1 VAALYKG
8 YSSYEFERKKTF
20 ELTDIE
26 LVKIDLL
33 NHIFTR
39 RGSRVMMPMFG
50 SSVPDIVFEP
60 LDIFTTDTLED
71 ELRRVIAFDPRVR
84 LLSFDL
90 DSNPDNH
97 TIVVTI
103 RLFYIEL
110 EITDD
115 FELNIQFET

>member
-1 VAALYKG
+1 MAALYKG

-39 RGSRVMMPMFG
+39 RGSRVMMPTFG

-90 DSNPDNH
+90 ESNPDNH
-97 TIVVTI
+97 TIRVNI

-110 EITDD
+110 EIADD